1 VTDAA
6 HIAFFTYP
14 AHSHLNPTL
23 PVVAELVRRGHRVS
37 YVVAEQYAAEVA
49 STGADVVAYTSRAP
63 RSWNEVAIPADVTGD
78 DLAQATLLHLTDAL
92 CAADAAE
99 PVFADDRPDLFVYDA
114 FGYAAGRLLARQWNV
129 PSALTCTT
137 FVANERYS
145 PYAKLVETGPAM
157 DPGHPALVEYTERL
171 TTALTTHGLGRLSIQ
186 DFTTAAEDL
195 NLVFVPSE
203 FQPEPDTFDDR
214 FEFVGPCIGERGSD
228 GDWRRPD
235 GDDPVALVAMGS
247 WAYENQVPFFRQCVE
262 AFDGL
267 PWHLV
272 LAIGG
277 VVHPDDLGPLPANV
291 EVRRWVPQLSVLAEA
306 SAFVSHGG
314 MNSVMESLSLGLPPL
329 VVARTGEQAL
339 IGERVAE
346 LGLGRALPATEVT
359 ADSLRATVLDL
370 ADDRETW
377 RRAAEFA
384 ARLAANDGAARAADR
399 LEARTAAPGTRQS
412 RS

>member
-1 VTDAA
+1 MTSGDGATRPA

-49 STGADVVAYTSRAP
+49 ATGADVVGYTSMAP
-63 RSWNEVAIPADVTGD
+63 RSWNEVAIPAEVTGD
-78 DLAQATLLHLTDAL
+78 DMAKATLLHLSDAL
-92 CAADAAE
+92 CAVEAAE
-99 PVFADDRPDLFVYDA
+99 PVLAADRPDLIVYDA
-114 FGYAAGRLLARQWNV
+114 FGYAAGRLLARQWDV

-145 PYAKLVETGPAM
+145 PYAKLVETGPAL
-157 DPGHPALVEYTERL
+157 DPGHPALVEYAERL
-171 TTALTTHGLGRLSIQ
+171 TAALASHGLAHLSVP

-195 NLVFVPSE
+195 NLVFVPEE
-203 FQPEPDTFDDR
+203 FQPGADTFDDR
-214 FEFVGPCIGERGSD
+214 FEFVGPCIGSRASD
-228 GDWRRPD
+228 GDWRGPSD
-235 GDDPVALVAMGS
+235 GLPVALVAMGS
-247 WAYENQVPFFRQCVE
+247 WAYENQVPFFRSCVE

-272 LAIGG
+272 LAVGG
-277 VVHPDDLGPLPANV
+277 VVREDDLRPLPSNV
-291 EVRRWVPQLSVLAEA
+291 EIRAWVPQLSVLAGA

-329 VVARTGEQAL
+329 VVARTGEQEL

-346 LGLGRALPATEVT
+346 LGLGRSLSAADLT
-359 ADSLRATVLDL
+359 ADTLRATVLDL
-370 ADDRETW
+370 VADTRT
-377 RRAAEFA
+377 RQRATEFA

-399 LEARTAAPGTRQS
+399 LETHLAHS
-412 RS
+412 